1 MPQHTTIKVYIVDD
15 HSVVVEGVYALLQ
28 NEKDI
33 EVTGF
38 ANNGQNCLTHFT
50 NHTADIILMDI
61 SLPDMSGIDLCKVI
75 KKNYPGIMVLALSTF
90 NQGSYIK
97 KMMESGASG
106 YLLKNTGK
114 EEIIEAIKTVASGNI
129 YLSFE
134 TGKELQA
141 SVEENESTPLLTK
154 REKEILAHIANGLTN
169 LQIAETLFLS
179 IDTINSHRKSLH
191 SKLNVK
197 NTAMLIR
204 YAVEH
209 KLV

>member
-1 MPQHTTIKVYIVDD
+1 MIKVYIVDD
-15 HSVVVEGVYALLQ
+15 HSVVIEGIYSLLQ
-28 NEKDI
+28 NEKGI
-33 EVTGF
+33 EIAGY
-38 ANNGQNCLTHFT
+38 AANGQNCLTYFT
-50 NHTADIILMDI
+50 NHTADVILMDI
-61 SLPDMSGIDLCKVI
+61 SLPDMNGIDLCKLI
-75 KKNYPGIMVLALSTF
+75 KEKYPGIMVLALSTF

-97 KMMESGASG
+97 KMMEGGASG

-114 EEIIEAIKTVASGNI
+114 DEIIDAIKTVARGNI

-141 SVEENESTPLLTK
+141 SIKENETIPLLTK
-154 REKEILAHIANGLTN
+154 REKEILCHIANGLTN

-204 YAVEH
+204 FAVEH

>member
-1 MPQHTTIKVYIVDD
+1 MIKVYIVDD
-15 HSVVVEGVYALLQ
+15 HSVVIEGIYSLLQ
-28 NEKDI
+28 HEKGI
-33 EVTGF
+33 EIAGYAVN
-38 ANNGQNCLTHFT
+38 AQNCLSYFI

-61 SLPDMSGIDLCKVI
+61 SLPDMNGIDLCKRI
-75 KKNYPGIMVLALSTF
+75 KEKYPGIMVLALSTF

-97 KMMESGASG
+97 KMMEGGASG

-114 EEIIEAIKTVASGNI
+114 DEIIDAIKTVAKGNI

-141 SVEENESTPLLTK
+141 SIKENETIPLLTK
-154 REKEILAHIANGLTN
+154 REKEILCHIANGQTN
-169 LQIAETLFLS
+169 LQIAEILFLS

-197 NTAMLIR
+197 NTAMLVRI
-204 YAVEH
+204 AIDNHLLE
-209 KLV
+209 

>member
-1 MPQHTTIKVYIVDD
+1 MIKVYIVDD
-15 HSVVVEGVYALLQ
+15 HSVVIEGIYALLQ
-28 NEKDI
+28 NENGI
-33 EVTGF
+33 EIAGY
-38 ANNGQNCLTHFT
+38 AINAQNCLTYFIS
-50 NHTADIILMDI
+50 NTADVILMDI

-114 EEIIEAIKTVASGNI
+114 EEIIEAIKSVAGGNI

-141 SVEENESTPLLTK
+141 SKDEIDATPLLTK
-154 REKEILAHIANGLTN
+154 REKEILIHIASGLTN
-169 LQIAETLFLS
+169 LQIAQALFLS
-179 IDTINSHRKSLH
+179 VDTINSHRKSLH
-191 SKLNVK
+191 TKLQVK

-204 YAVEH
+204 FAVEH
-209 KLV
+209 KLL